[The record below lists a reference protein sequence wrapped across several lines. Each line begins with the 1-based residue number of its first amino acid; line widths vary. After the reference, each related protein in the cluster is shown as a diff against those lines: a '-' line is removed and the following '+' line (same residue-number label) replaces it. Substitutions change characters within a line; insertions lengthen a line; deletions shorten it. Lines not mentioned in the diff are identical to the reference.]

1 MIIYPPLIAD
11 IIPAFLYSD
20 TEVVITIP
28 FTQNPAVPA
37 GIPLQIQI
45 KDYFSSI
52 IITKSQIAQQAND
65 GQVSFRFKVEDVDKW
80 PIQTVVNGKIYKF
93 PVVGQYYKIQIAY
106 DDGDEGVELTYSSA
120 VLGKCIDNHIDLNIT
135 DVNGNILSSNENNVN
150 PITYVGNYIRSQ
162 LNEPLYSYRFDFKN
176 EAGEIIETSGEIVW
190 NNQKDKDECVFE
202 GWRISKNTPI
212 KVSTALSN
220 QHDPVFTSY
229 VVQPQS
235 FRGIFDMDDKYID
248 NPYYQNFT
256 YYSDTILLSDYL
268 SKVYKDY
275 SCFYWD
281 SSPSPPLVGTGLGDW
296 SLSETDFKMLQ
307 KYPICATKSIQIQ
320 KLERDTVNDLAT
332 IEVGE
337 RSLTISSIYQSTTP
351 TYNLKHELQMG
362 QIYTMTFS
370 TTTINGYQ
378 DSISVNI
385 IKGDLKE
392 PNFPVTLEV
401 ISNKD
406 MGNNEIKVEIE
417 TYATITENA
426 LNLNDSSAR
435 FGIRWDYNQEHIGKF
450 YPINFS
456 EDHIVLN
463 QTYSSLIGNIK
474 IDDNIFYTTLALLTD
489 ASNVDYLDITHK
501 SKYLPQ
507 GEYTIKFTNFYYF
520 SDGVNRP
527 YISFDNMELS
537 LDNTNQLGVII
548 RQHNDIN
555 ETVSA
560 NLLYNDN
567 TVTFG
572 EVYKYGWQENYQGP
586 AKIQWYEP
594 SITTYTDYIF
604 LSDKD
609 KQLKISFNPKVSSM
623 KETILETKQD
633 TIGGKYPI
641 FYRNGQVRYR
651 EIPISGLIS
660 YLMDDYEQFA
670 TNEELGLAA
679 ADRARTTSLTNYN
692 IIAERKFREKVLNWL
707 NDGKPKLFRS
717 MTEGAF
723 IVRLMNVSLSPN
735 DTVGR
740 MIWTFSA
747 TAYEIDENTY
757 DNLKK
762 HKLIETEEEE

>member
-11 IIPAFLYSD
+11 TIPAFLYDD
-20 TEVVITIP
+20 TEVVITVP
-28 FTQNPAVPA
+28 FTQNSAVPT

-45 KDYFSSI
+45 KDYFSST
-52 IITKSQIAQQAND
+52 IITKSQTAQQAIG
-65 GQVSFRFKVEDVDKW
+65 GQVSFSFKANEVDSW
-80 PIQTVVNGKIYKF
+80 PIRTTVNGKTYKF

-106 DDGDEGVELTYSSA
+106 DDGDTGIELTYSSA
-120 VLGKCIDNHIDLNIT
+120 VLGKCIDNYISLSINDT
-135 DVNGNILSSNENNVN
+135 NGNILSSSVVHNN
-150 PITYVGNYIRSQ
+150 PIVYIGNYRRSQ

-176 EAGEIIETSGEIVW
+176 IANDIIESSEETIW
-190 NNQKDKDECVFE
+190 NNQNDDIDKETIICQLANNYSTSINNFPGNGSCSYKCTIYRSDNTEISHKDLKVVAPMVVELPEIPQGGYMYVSPRHGVPSNSFVKLDYSVNGYILKTTGDIELKD
-202 GWRISKNTPI
+202 
-212 KVSTALSN
+212 STTI
-220 QHDPVFTSY
+220 FT
-229 VVQPQS
+229 
-235 FRGIFDMDDKYID
+235 
-248 NPYYQNFT
+248 N
-256 YYSDTILLSDYL
+256 YSDYIIKKENYISQ
-268 SKVYKDY
+268 
-275 SCFYWD
+275 
-281 SSPSPPLVGTGLGDW
+281 PSYTLKA
-296 SLSETDFKMLQ
+296 E
-307 KYPICATKSIQIQ
+307 
-320 KLERDTVNDLAT
+320 LEEE
-332 IEVGE
+332 EV
-337 RSLTISSIYQSTTP
+337 
-351 TYNLKHELQMG
+351 
-362 QIYTMTFS
+362 YTMTF
-370 TTTINGYQ
+370 TITTINGYQ
-378 DSISVNI
+378 DSTSVNI

-392 PNFPVTLEV
+392 PNFPVKLEV
-401 ISNKD
+401 IGNKD
-406 MGNNEIKVEIE
+406 IGNNEIKVEVE
-417 TYATITENA
+417 KYAIKEKSA
-426 LNLNDSSAR
+426 LNLNSTDAML
-435 FGIRWDYNQEHIGKF
+435 GIKWDYFQEHIGDF

-456 EDHIVLN
+456 EDNIVLN
-463 QTYSSLIGNIK
+463 QNYSSLIGNIK
-474 IDDNIFYTTLALLTD
+474 INNNIFYTELALIDDGST
-489 ASNVDYLDITHK
+489 SYLDITHK

-520 SDGVNRP
+520 SDGVNQP

-555 ETVSA
+555 ETVST

-567 TVTFG
+567 TITFG
-572 EVYKYGWQENYQGP
+572 EIYKYGWQENYQGP

-594 SITTYTDYIF
+594 SITTYTDYMF

-679 ADRARTTSLTNYN
+679 ADTARTTNLTNYN

-717 MTEGAF
+717 MTEGTF

-762 HKLIETEEEE
+762 HKLIETGEEE

>member
-11 IIPAFLYSD
+11 TIPAFLYDD
-20 TEVVITIP
+20 TEVIITVP

-45 KDYFSSI
+45 KDYFSST
-52 IITKSQIAQQAND
+52 IITKSQTAQQASD
-65 GQVSFRFKVEDVDKW
+65 GQVSFRFRAEDVDKW

-106 DDGDEGVELTYSSA
+106 DDGDGGVELTYSSA
-120 VLGKCIDNHIDLNIT
+120 ALGKCIDNHIDLNIT
-135 DVNGNILSSNENNVN
+135 DANGNILSSNEDNAN

-162 LNEPLYSYRFDFKN
+162 VNEPLYSYRFDFKN

-190 NNQKDKDECVFE
+190 NNQNDECVFE
-202 GWRISKNTPI
+202 GSRISKNTPI
-212 KVSTALSN
+212 KVSTSLSN
-220 QHDPVFTSY
+220 QSPVFISY
-229 VVQPQS
+229 VEPYANEN
-235 FRGIFDMDDKYID
+235 IFDMDGKYID
-248 NPYYQNFT
+248 NPYYQSFT
-256 YYSDTILLSDYL
+256 YYSDTILLSNYL
-268 SKVYKDY
+268 PETTYNNWFVFS
-275 SCFYWD
+275 WD
-281 SSPSPPLVGTGLGDW
+281 SSPTTPLINTGLGYW
-296 SLSETDFKMLQ
+296 NLSETDFKMLQ

-320 KLERDTVNDLAT
+320 KLERDNNSAT
-332 IEVGE
+332 IEIGE

-378 DSISVNI
+378 NSISVNI
-385 IKGDLKE
+385 VKSDLKE
-392 PNFPVTLEV
+392 PNFPVKLEAT
-401 ISNKD
+401 SNTD

-417 TYATITENA
+417 KYAIKEKSI
-426 LNLNDSSAR
+426 LNLNSTGAIL
-435 FGIRWDYNQEHIGKF
+435 GIQPDYLQEQPGVF
-450 YPINFS
+450 YPIVFS
-456 EDHIVLN
+456 EDNITLN
-463 QTYSSLIGNIK
+463 QKYSSLIGSIK
-474 IDDNIFYTTLALLTD
+474 INNNIFYTELVLID
-489 ASNVDYLDITHK
+489 DGRSDFLDITHK

-520 SDGVNRP
+520 YDGVNQP
-527 YISFDNMELS
+527 YISFDNMELL

-548 RQHNDIN
+548 RQHNGVN
-555 ETVSA
+555 ETIST

-572 EVYKYGWQENYQGP
+572 EIYKYGWQENYQEP
-586 AKIQWYEP
+586 TSIQWYDSP
-594 SITTYTDYIF
+594 IILYSDYMF

-633 TIGGKYPI
+633 TIGGKYPV
-641 FYRNGQVRYR
+641 FYRNGQVKYR

-679 ADRARTTSLTNYN
+679 ADTARTTGLTNYN

-717 MTEGAF
+717 MTEGTF

>member
-11 IIPAFLYSD
+11 TIPAFLYSD
-20 TEVVITIP
+20 TEVVITVP
-28 FTQNPAVPA
+28 FTQNPVVPA

-45 KDYFSSI
+45 KDYFSST
-52 IITKSQIAQQAND
+52 IITKSQTAQQAIG
-65 GQVSFRFKVEDVDKW
+65 GQVSFSFKANEVDNW
-80 PIQTVVNGKIYKF
+80 PIRTIVNGKTYRF

-106 DDGDEGVELTYSSA
+106 DDGDENVELTYSSA

-135 DVNGNILSSNENNVN
+135 DVNGNILSANENNVN
-150 PITYVGNYIRSQ
+150 PITYVGNYIRNQ

-202 GWRISKNTPI
+202 GQRISKNTPI
-212 KVSTALSN
+212 KLSTSLSN
-220 QHDPVFTSY
+220 QYNPVFTSY
-229 VVQPQS
+229 VEPQS
-235 FRGIFDMDDKYID
+235 IYNLFDMDGKYID
-248 NPYYQNFT
+248 NSYYQNCT

-268 SKVYKDY
+268 TEIYDGNNY
-275 SCFYWD
+275 FRFNWD
-281 SSPSPPLVGTGLGDW
+281 DSPNTPLIYTGLGSW
-296 SLSETDFKMLQ
+296 TLSETDFKMLQ

-320 KLERDTVNDLAT
+320 KLERDTVNNLAT
-332 IEVGE
+332 IEIGE

-351 TYNLKHELQMG
+351 TYNLRHELQMG
-362 QIYTMTFS
+362 QTYTMTFS

-392 PNFPVTLEV
+392 PNFPVELA
-401 ISNKD
+401 IINNKD
-406 MGNNEIKVEIE
+406 TGANEIQTRVK
-417 TYATITENA
+417 YAILNQKQSVIDTASSSSFFIGVNVNNQSFLWPITLFEEN
-426 LNLNDSSAR
+426 
-435 FGIRWDYNQEHIGKF
+435 
-450 YPINFS
+450 INF
-456 EDHIVLN
+456 N
-463 QTYSSLIGNIK
+463 QIYPTFMGSIRINSNISSYTNLSVVIGLK
-474 IDDNIFYTTLALLTD
+474 QF
-489 ASNVDYLDITHK
+489 DIAH
-501 SKYLPQ
+501 SSRYLPE
-507 GEYTIKFTNFYYF
+507 GEYIIIFENFYQFYNENNQPEF
-520 SDGVNRP
+520 T
-527 YISFDNMELS
+527 FDSMKFL
-537 LDNTNQLGVII
+537 LINTNQELGTII
-548 RQHNDIN
+548 RQYNNVN
-555 ETVSA
+555 ENISKK
-560 NLLYNDN
+560 LLYNDN
-567 TVTFG
+567 TITFG
-572 EVYKYGWQENYQGP
+572 ETYKYGWQENYEGMTT
-586 AKIQWYEP
+586 IQWYDSS
-594 SITTYTDYIF
+594 SILYSDYMF

-679 ADRARTTSLTNYN
+679 TDTVRTTNLTNYN

-717 MTEGAF
+717 MTEGTF

-762 HKLIETEEEE
+762 HKLIETEEEK

>member
-11 IIPAFLYSD
+11 TIPAFLYSD
-20 TEVVITIP
+20 TEVVITVP
-28 FTQNPAVPA
+28 FTQNPAVAVPA

-45 KDYFSSI
+45 KDYFSST
-52 IITKSQIAQQAND
+52 IITKSQIAQQAMG
-65 GQVSFRFKVEDVDKW
+65 GQVSFSFKADEVDSW
-80 PIQTVVNGKIYKF
+80 PIRTTVNGKTYRF

-135 DVNGNILSSNENNVN
+135 DVNGNILSSNENNIN
-150 PITYVGNYIRSQ
+150 PITYVGNYIRNQ

-212 KVSTALSN
+212 KISTSLSHPSN
-220 QHDPVFTSY
+220 PVFISY
-229 VVQPQS
+229 VEPQS
-235 FRGIFDMDDKYID
+235 IYDLFDMDGKYID
-248 NPYYQNFT
+248 NSYYQGFT
-256 YYSDTILLSDYL
+256 YYSDTILLSNYL
-268 SKVYKDY
+268 PEVYGYFRFK
-275 SCFYWD
+275 WD
-281 SSPSPPLVGTGLGDW
+281 DSPTTPLINTGLGDW

-362 QIYTMTFS
+362 QIYTMTFT

-406 MGNNEIKVEIE
+406 MGNNEIKVEVE
-417 TYATITENA
+417 KYAIKEKST
-426 LNLNDSSAR
+426 LNLSSSGATL
-435 FGIRWDYNQEHIGKF
+435 GIQLDYLQEQPGVF
-450 YPINFS
+450 YPIVFS
-456 EDHIVLN
+456 EDNITLN
-463 QTYSSLIGNIK
+463 QKYSNLIGSIK
-474 IDDNIFYTTLALLTD
+474 INNNIFYTELALID
-489 ASNVDYLDITHK
+489 DGRFNFLDITHK

-520 SDGVNRP
+520 SDGVNQP
-527 YISFDNMELS
+527 CISFDNMELS

-555 ETVSA
+555 ETVST

-567 TVTFG
+567 TITFG
-572 EVYKYGWQENYQGP
+572 EIYKYGWQENYQGP

-679 ADRARTTSLTNYN
+679 ADTARTTSLTDYN
-692 IIAERKFREKVLNWL
+692 IVAERKFREKVLNWL

>member
-11 IIPAFLYSD
+11 TIPAFLYDD
-20 TEVVITIP
+20 TEVIITIP

-45 KDYFSSI
+45 KDYFSST
-52 IITKSQIAQQAND
+52 IITKSQTAQQASD

-106 DDGDEGVELTYSSA
+106 DDGDGGVELTYSSA
-120 VLGKCIDNHIDLNIT
+120 ALGKCIDNHIDLNIT
-135 DVNGNILSSNENNVN
+135 DVNGNMLSSNEDNAN

-162 LNEPLYSYRFDFKN
+162 VNEPLYSYRFDFKN

-190 NNQKDKDECVFE
+190 NNQNDECVFE
-202 GWRISKNTPI
+202 GSRISKNTPI
-212 KVSTALSN
+212 KVSTSLSN
-220 QHDPVFTSY
+220 QRPVFTSY
-229 VVQPQS
+229 VDQQ
-235 FRGIFDMDDKYID
+235 GWENIFDMDGKYID
-248 NPYYQNFT
+248 NLYYQSFT
-256 YYSDTILLSDYL
+256 YYSDTILLSNYL
-268 SKVYKDY
+268 SETYNNY
-275 SCFYWD
+275 FWFNWHWD
-281 SSPSPPLVGTGLGDW
+281 TSPNTPLINTGLGYW
-296 SLSETDFKMLQ
+296 HLSETDFKMLQ

-320 KLERDTVNDLAT
+320 KLERDNNSAT
-332 IEVGE
+332 IEIGE

-378 DSISVNI
+378 NSISVNI
-385 IKGDLKE
+385 VKGDLKE
-392 PNFPVTLEV
+392 PNFPVKLEAT
-401 ISNKD
+401 SNKD

-417 TYATITENA
+417 KYAIKEKSV
-426 LNLNDSSAR
+426 LNLNSTSAIL
-435 FGIRWDYNQEHIGKF
+435 GIQPDYLQEQPGVF
-450 YPINFS
+450 YPIVFS
-456 EDHIVLN
+456 EDNITLN
-463 QTYSSLIGNIK
+463 QKYSNLIGSIK
-474 IDDNIFYTTLALLTD
+474 INNNIFYTELALID
-489 ASNVDYLDITHK
+489 DGRSNFLDITHK

-520 SDGVNRP
+520 SDGINQP

-572 EVYKYGWQENYQGP
+572 EVYKYGWQENYQEP
-586 AKIQWYEP
+586 ASIQWHDSPIILY
-594 SITTYTDYIF
+594 SDYMF

-641 FYRNGQVRYR
+641 FYRNSQVRYR

-679 ADRARTTSLTNYN
+679 ADTARTTSLTNYN

-717 MTEGAF
+717 MTEGTF

-762 HKLIETEEEE
+762 YKLIEIEEEE

>member
-11 IIPAFLYSD
+11 IIPAFLYGD
-20 TEVVITIP
+20 TEVVITVP
-28 FTQNPAVPA
+28 FTQNPAVPV

-45 KDYFSSI
+45 KDYFSST

-65 GQVSFRFKVEDVDKW
+65 GQVSFRFKAEDVDKW

-93 PVVGQYYKIQIAY
+93 PVAGQYYKIQIAY

-120 VLGKCIDNHIDLNIT
+120 VLGKCIDNYIDLNIT
-135 DVNGNILSSNENNVN
+135 DINKNVLSTDTNNTN
-150 PITYVGNYIRSQ
+150 PIVYVGNYLRNQ
-162 LNEPLYSYRFDFKN
+162 LNEPLYSYQFDFKDQFN
-176 EAGEIIETSGEIVW
+176 NVLESSGEIIWDNEQDIKYTK
-190 NNQKDKDECVFE
+190 NNFVD
-202 GWRISKNTPI
+202 
-212 KVSTALSN
+212 ALSQSL
-220 QHDPVFTSY
+220 QHWRSMLQYINPTLPYSFTLKQYTDGRYNTLKASY
-229 VVQPQS
+229 VFNFNKLKVGNILYTSSMVILPEGDYS
-235 FRGIFDMDDKYID
+235 NCTIDDGFG
-248 NPYYQNFT
+248 YYTNFT
-256 YYSDTILLSDYL
+256 CDLGQLEKEIYVILQSRVELTEGYEN
-268 SKVYKDY
+268 Y
-275 SCFYWD
+275 
-281 SSPSPPLVGTGLGDW
+281 PSI
-296 SLSETDFKMLQ
+296 E
-307 KYPICATKSIQIQ
+307 SIQA
-320 KLERDTVNDLAT
+320 LMFNFN
-332 IEVGE
+332 
-337 RSLTISSIYQSTTP
+337 STP
-351 TYNLKHELQMG
+351 TYHLKYEPQTD

-385 IKGDLKE
+385 IKGELKE

-406 MGNNEIKVEIE
+406 MGNNEIKIEVEK
-417 TYATITENA
+417 YAIKEKST
-426 LNLNDSSAR
+426 LYLGSSGATL
-435 FGIRWDYNQEHIGKF
+435 GIQLGYWQEHIGDF

-456 EDHIVLN
+456 EDNIVLN
-463 QTYSSLIGNIK
+463 QNYSSLIGNIK
-474 IDDNIFYTTLALLTD
+474 INNNIFYTELVLIDDWST
-489 ASNVDYLDITHK
+489 SYLDITHK

-520 SDGVNRP
+520 FDGVNQP

-572 EVYKYGWQENYQGP
+572 EVYKYGWQENYQELTS
-586 AKIQWYEP
+586 IQWYDSP
-594 SITTYTDYIF
+594 TILYSDYIF

-679 ADRARTTSLTNYN
+679 ADTARTTSLTDYN
-692 IIAERKFREKVLNWL
+692 IVAERKFREKVLNWL

-717 MTEGAF
+717 MTEGTF

-740 MIWTFSA
+740 MVWTFSA
-747 TAYEIDENTY
+747 TAYEIGENTY

-762 HKLIETEEEE
+762 YKLIETEEEE